1 MFLLTKDNISGQLL
15 AELVGMTVLFA
26 SKFGIKIIRI
36 DPIIVDKRYSR
47 GTNRNGY
54 LFRRVQEPH
63 LLRSD
68 SNSHILHGITEDI
81 IRFIKTDDY
90 DLDGS
95 DT

>member
-1 MFLLTKDNISGQLL
+1 MFLLTKGNISGQLL
-15 AELVGMTVLFA
+15 AELVGTNVLFA

-36 DPIIVDKRYSR
+36 DTIIVDKRYSR

-54 LFRRVQEPH
+54 LFRRVQGSH

-68 SNSHILHGITEDI
+68 SHILHGITEDI